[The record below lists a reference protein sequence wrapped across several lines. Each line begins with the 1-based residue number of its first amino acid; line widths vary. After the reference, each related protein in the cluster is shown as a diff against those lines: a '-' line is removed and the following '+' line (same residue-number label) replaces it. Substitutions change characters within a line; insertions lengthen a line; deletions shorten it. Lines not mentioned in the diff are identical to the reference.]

1 MLCDSVLVN
10 AASWGKIS
18 ETPSFKQDCNISQ
31 MINAM
36 ALFFFNLR
44 TDTTKLVLLLSYENI
59 PLSDVPSTIAKHS
72 MSLSPFFLPILILL
86 TISVL
91 NPPICPIVALG
102 YENLI
107 HCGLNY
113 FSFNQLIFLALWSAK
128 FALHFSRLCS
138 VNSQPIWLK
147 ISSPEFELVTNLLS
161 WPCTYCTVSSAYDL
175 NQGTLYCVSPIV

>member
-31 MINAM
+31 MTNAM
-36 ALFFFNLR
+36 ASFFFFFNLR
-44 TDTTKLVLLLSYENI
+44 TDTMKLVLLLSYENI

-72 MSLSPFFLPILILL
+72 MSMSPLFPPILILL
-86 TISVL
+86 TISVS
-91 NPPICPIVALG
+91 NPPICPIVAPG

-107 HCGLNY
+107 HCRLNY
-113 FSFNQLIFLALWSAK
+113 FSFHQLIFLALWSAK
-128 FALHFSRLCS
+128 FALHFSHLCS

-147 ISSPEFELVTNLLS
+147 NLFSRVLA
-161 WPCTYCTVSSAYDL
+161 CH
-175 NQGTLYCVSPIV
+175 